1 MIDQMLTCRICRREL
16 DEGATGGIC
25 PACLLEAA
33 LADDNDLDGFPESFS
48 NFEILKH
55 EDGSAYE
62 LGRGAMGI
70 TYKALDKSLKC
81 PVALKMIQSSL
92 LDRFEVRERFFQEAR
107 AAARLQHPNV
117 ASVYRLESEGT
128 NAYYVMEY
136 VDGETLE
143 AVVRRRGRLPVR
155 MALDIASQVTRALA
169 AADRHGMVHRD
180 IKPSNIML
188 VNGEADD
195 LRVKVIDF
203 GLAKL
208 RTAPLDLTQGHFIG
222 TPQFAS
228 PEQFEGGD
236 VDIRADIFALGMTL
250 WYMLIGRAP
259 VVSEP
264 ETTEAA
270 NRADFELPWEQL
282 RHLPRP
288 VRRLLEKLLAREP
301 AQRLQNPMLALLAIE
316 ECRRGLPGEGRKS
329 RWIWPALAAS
339 VAAACAL
346 AYFQFLRRP
355 GIPVDA
361 SVAVLPF
368 ENLSGKAE
376 EAWFANSLTNEITEG
391 LSRIPS
397 LKIASPSSTQR
408 LAKSD
413 KNLKEVAHALGV
425 STVLEGSAF
434 QVGSKFKISTR
445 LIDAA
450 TNQIL
455 TATSYQ
461 REMEQ
466 IFEVERQI
474 ALDISKAFR
483 KRLDPKQATQLKQ
496 PPTDDIAAYN
506 YYLHGK
512 DHYFRFERDA
522 NERAITS
529 FKKAIEL
536 DRDFALAHAMLAN
549 AYVRR
554 AASFGMDR
562 KELDNAEASAHRALD
577 IDPDLVY
584 AHEALGSM
592 YVYRGSFKKAL
603 EAFKIAVR
611 LDPDKAGSTVNIGY
625 TSMITGHLDETL
637 QWYQKGIDLDP
648 TSGGTYNNLGD
659 LYVSLGEYTKAYEAY
674 QSANDLDPNQ
684 PDAKIGIV
692 RIYLLKGNKDVAR
705 REVNALLRSDPT
717 VTWVRNMAAQVA
729 LFSGDFAGAHDLYS
743 SLLAE
748 NRSGDLLFSYGY
760 VRYLT
765 ALAAIEVQRGNRN
778 DAVRLLVEAERLDKE
793 DMRLSPE
800 HPAAFYDLAAV
811 EAIRGNNDAA
821 VELLRSAI
829 EKGVTDYISLGMDP
843 RFVNLRT
850 DARFPAM
857 IDALKD
863 RVVMMHGRVIG
874 KGTKPKVVPAA
885 P

>member
-1 MIDQMLTCRICRREL
+1 MIHQVLACRICQREL

-25 PACLLEAA
+25 PACLLETAICE
-33 LADDNDLDGFPESFS
+33 DSETDVFSESFS

-92 LDRFEVRERFFQEAR
+92 LDHFDVRERFFQEAR

-270 NRADFELPWEQL
+270 SRADFELPWEQL

-346 AYFQFLRRP
+346 AYFQGLHRP

-376 EAWFANSLTNEITEG
+376 EAWFANSLTNEITER
-391 LSRIPS
+391 LSRIPG

-413 KNLKEVAHALGV
+413 KNLKEVARALGV

-434 QVGSKFKISTR
+434 QADSNFQISMR
-445 LIDAA
+445 LIDPA
-450 TNQIL
+450 TDRIL
-455 TATSYQ
+455 YANSYRQ
-461 REMEQ
+461 EMEH
-466 IFEVERQI
+466 IFDAERQL
-474 ALDISKAFR
+474 ALDIARAFR
-483 KRLDPKQATQLKQ
+483 KHLAPKQATQVGAQ
-496 PPTDDIAAYN
+496 PTDNVTAYN
-506 YYLHGK
+506 YYLRGR
-512 DHYFRFERDA
+512 DEFFRFERGA
-522 NERAITS
+522 NERAIVS
-529 FKKAIEL
+529 LKKAVES
-536 DRDFALAHAMLAN
+536 DPDFALAHAMLAN
-549 AYVRR
+549 AYAWRV
-554 AASFGMDR
+554 SFGMSR
-562 KELDNAEASAHRALD
+562 AELDHAETAARRALD
-577 IDPDLVY
+577 LDASLDQ
-584 AHEALGSM
+584 AHEALGNIYM
-592 YVYRGSFKKAL
+592 YRGYFQKAL
-603 EAFKIAVR
+603 EAYRTAVN
-611 LDPDKAGSTVNIGY
+611 LNPKQSASLANIGY
-625 TSMITGHLDETL
+625 VLMSTGHLDKTL
-637 QWYQKGIDLDP
+637 EWYQKGIDLDP
-648 TSGGTYNNLGD
+648 ASAPSWINLGD
-659 LYVSLGEYTKAYEAY
+659 LYVALGEYSRAKESYETSN
-674 QSANDLDPNQ
+674 QLQ
-684 PDAKIGIV
+684 PDQPNARIGIV
-692 RIYLLKGNKDVAR
+692 RIDLLQGNTDAAR
-705 REVNALLRSDPT
+705 RGIDALLRSAST
-717 VTWVRNMAAQVA
+717 VVWVRNMAAQVA
-729 LFSGDFAGAHDLYS
+729 LFSGDMEQARDLYS
-743 SLLAE
+743 TLIAD
-748 NRSGDLLFSYGY
+748 NREGDLLFTYGS

-765 ALAAIEVQRGNRN
+765 ALAAIESRKGNKIAA
-778 DAVRLLVEAERLDKE
+778 DALLVEAESLDR
-793 DMRLSPE
+793 DGMQLSPE
-800 HPAAFYDLAAV
+800 EPAAFYDLAAV
-811 EAIRGNNDAA
+811 EAIRGNNEAA
-821 VELLRSAI
+821 IELLQTAI
-829 EKGVTDYISLGMDP
+829 AKGTTDHVSLQMDP
-843 RFVNLRT
+843 RFDNLKT
-850 DARFPAM
+850 DARFGELIAS
-857 IDALKD
+857 LKD
-863 RVVMMHGRVIG
+863 RVTEMHRRVFS
-874 KGTKPKVVPAA
+874 KEMPFSRP
-885 P
+885 